1 MLDPVDNVDQPSTS
15 SILPFVTSKLP
26 SAEPSKA
33 EDTSMLTCLHDIAH
47 LITII
52 VTHSKSLQLITSNH
66 HD

>member
-1 MLDPVDNVDQPSTS
+1 MWDPVNNVDQPPTS
-15 SILPFVTSKLP
+15 SILPFVTRELP

-33 EDTSMLTCLHDIAH
+33 EDTSMLTCFHDMAY